1 MIKRKMLLLCLACG
15 IAAGCD
21 RTGDAAAENGVLTGN
36 DAAAADKAARA
47 SGTIGD
53 ALAGSVDHSAFT
65 QALQTTGLI
74 ETLKGAGPYTVFAPT
89 NAAFDALPADARR
102 NLTAPD
108 RRERLVSLLSFHI
121 VPGTVTAADLG
132 RAVDRGEGGRAEIA
146 TVTGDNLSVS
156 REGDAL
162 VVRDAA
168 GGQARIA
175 RADQIRSNGVVHSVD
190 AVLMPGS

>member
-21 RTGDAAAENGVLTGN
+21 RTGDAATENAAVTGN
-36 DAAAADKAARA
+36 DAAAQKAAQA

-53 ALAGSVDHSAFT
+53 ALAGSADHSAFL
-65 QALQTTGLI
+65 QALQSTGLI

-89 NAAFDALPADARR
+89 NAAFDALPADVRSGL
-102 NLTAPD
+102 NAPE

-132 RAVDRGEGGRAEIA
+132 RAVDHGEGGRAEIA

-168 GGQARIA
+168 GGQARITA
-175 RADQIRSNGVVHSVD
+175 ADQIRSNGVIHSID
-190 AVLMPGS
+190 AVLMPGN

>member
-21 RTGDAAAENGVLTGN
+21 RTGNTAAENVAVTGN
-36 DAAAADKAARA
+36 DAAAQKAAQA

-53 ALAGSVDHSAFT
+53 ALAGSADHSAFA
-65 QALQTTGLI
+65 QALQSTGLI

-102 NLTAPD
+102 SLTAPEG
-108 RRERLVSLLSFHI
+108 RERLIGLLSFHI

-156 REGDAL
+156 RDGDAL

-168 GGQARIA
+168 GGQARISG
-175 RADQIRSNGVVHSVD
+175 ADQIRSNGVVHNID